1 MTVQFLLKIAK
12 DNLQFF
18 PNYVKKESSY
28 FLSQILKATQ
38 EVFFVQSKKT
48 QVIGLRLQFESNQ

>member
-1 MTVQFLLKIAK
+1 MTMQFLLKIAK
-12 DNLQFF
+12 ENLNFF
-18 PNYVKKESSY
+18 PNYVMKESSY

-48 QVIGLRLQFESNQ
+48 KVIGFKASI